1 MVTYTV
7 YITLSSLKKYL
18 SILLNNEIIYLKFK
32 SDNILSVPMRAL
44 ILLSI
49 SFSVLIL
56 IHIIR
61 KKKLLVN
68 LFHPSAKYKKSKIDH
83 RQ

>member
-61 KKKLLVN
+61 KRNFWLIYFIPVQNIKK
-68 LFHPSAKYKKSKIDH
+68 
-83 RQ
+83 